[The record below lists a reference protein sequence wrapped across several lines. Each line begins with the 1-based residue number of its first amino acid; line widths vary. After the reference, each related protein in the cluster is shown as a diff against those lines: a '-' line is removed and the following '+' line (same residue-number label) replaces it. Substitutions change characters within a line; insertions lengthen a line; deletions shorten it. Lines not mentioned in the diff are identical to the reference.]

1 MNASWNITRYSGH
14 NYTPEQTLA
23 IHSPLE
29 HKALTPDDVDA
40 ALQARADLSI
50 LQATGLDQMCFE
62 YLIRHYGDRLRT
74 VYFFSSPDIRDFSP
88 LSGLPLLENVLIYW
102 NRKAETLWDMRENTG
117 LKGIQISASKRLLLG
132 LDAMPTAPNLEEIRL
147 NGDVLTNHAI
157 RDFSV
162 FERCAGL
169 KRLSLLGVNVLDGTM
184 EPLFGLKQ
192 LEIFDFD
199 PSLFTIDQIALLKAK
214 LPMATGMSLCAYQLD
229 GEEKARVNGKRMPTL
244 KLPKQQKQLEE
255 YAAKFEELVENYRQS
270 RTFR

>member
-1 MNASWNITRYSGH
+1 MNESWNIARYSGH
-14 NYTPEQTLA
+14 NYTPAQTLA

-29 HKALTPDDVDA
+29 NKALTPEDVDA

-50 LQATGLDQMCFE
+50 LQATGLDQKSFE
-62 YLIRHYGDRLRT
+62 HLILRYGDRLRT

-88 LSGLPLLENVLIYW
+88 LSGLPLLENVLFYW
-102 NRKAETLWDMRENTG
+102 NRKTEALWDMRNNAG

-147 NGDVLTNHAI
+147 NGDVLTNHTI
-157 RDFSV
+157 RDFTI
-162 FERCAGL
+162 FERCASL

-199 PSLFTIDQIALLKAK
+199 PSLFTMDQIALLKAK
-214 LPMATGMSLCAYQLD
+214 LPSATGISLSAYQLD
-229 GEEKARVNGKRMPTL
+229 GEEKARVNGKHMPTL
-244 KLPKQQKQLEE
+244 KLPKQQSLLET
-255 YAAKFEELVENYRQS
+255 YALKFEEMVEKYRQS
-270 RTFR
+270 